1 MGENTKFIQTDRS
14 QVALHEYLINDLKER
29 FPGFKVIANQP
40 LDHGLRVDYAL
51 IKSDKQDLKVLVEVK
66 LRRPTPEDIM
76 RISFYRT
83 MLNEKKDQ
91 RIKILLYSPVFPSK
105 VRQLA
110 RIADV
115 ELVDLPEHFFEATGS
130 TKHIKITSEKAWSVI
145 TQILKRGRLSI
156 RQTSI
161 RSGTSFGWTHA
172 IFTQL
177 QRSGILE
184 RQGNAYVLVDLPRLL
199 DGIAW
204 ERPLSSLIVKEWTA
218 PTSSLDETV
227 EDIRIADKDAIF
239 TGYHA
244 AEGISEYSRRTD
256 IVQVYALHA
265 EHIERQVGTSDKGIK
280 VQVLWPDRCILV
292 TQGHGTSKDRLL
304 TVTEDQLLLDLAGL
318 GIPARDILT
327 KILDRY
333 RGRPNE

>member
-1 MGENTKFIQTDRS
+1 MGENTKFIQTDQS
-14 QVALHEYLINDLKER
+14 QAALHEYILNDLKKR
-29 FPGFKVIANQP
+29 FPEFKVIANQP
-40 LDHGLRVDYAL
+40 IDHGLRVDYAL
-51 IKSDKQDLKVLVEVK
+51 IKGDKQNLKVLVEVK

-83 MLNEKKDQ
+83 LLNEKKDQ

-105 VRQLA
+105 VQQFA
-110 RIADV
+110 RTAEV
-115 ELVDLPEHFFEATGS
+115 ELVPLPEHFFEATGS
-130 TKHIKITSEKAWSVI
+130 AKHIKITSEKAWTVI
-145 TQILKRGRLSI
+145 TQILKLERFSI

-218 PTSSLDETV
+218 PTSSLEETV
-227 EDIRIADKDAIF
+227 SDIHIAEKDAIF
-239 TGYHA
+239 TGYSA

-265 EHIERQVGTSDKGIK
+265 DHIERQVGTSEKGIK
-280 VQVLWPDRCILV
+280 VQVLWPDRCIPV
-292 TQGHGTSKDRLL
+292 RQDHDTSKDRIL
-304 TVTEDQLLLDLAGL
+304 TVTEDQLILDLAGL

-333 RGRPNE
+333 RGKPNE